1 MADSFGERASLY
13 AMARPAYPGELF
25 ELLESLCKRHERAWD
40 VGTGNGQAAVGL
52 AEFFEEVIATDVS
65 EQQLQQAEK
74 RPNIAYRLTSA
85 GPLSE
90 EEVARVVG
98 EEGSL
103 DLVTSAQAVHWLHLP
118 SFYAHVRRLL
128 RKPGGVVAVWCY
140 TTPEVSAD
148 VDAVLAGVYERSLPF
163 WDVELEYV
171 RQEYRTLPFPFEPVG
186 GQQAA
191 VLRMNA
197 TKSSSLEDYLGFLNS
212 WSTLHRA
219 RRAGVDLL
227 PPAIIDS
234 LRSAWG
240 PPSLIRTITFP
251 LHLRYGSL

>member
-1 MADSFGERASLY
+1 MATSFGERSSVY
-13 AMARPAYPGELF
+13 AVGRPTYPRELF
-25 ELLESLCKRHERAWD
+25 ELLASVCKGHRRVWD

-52 AEFFEEVIATDVS
+52 ADYFQEVIATDVS
-65 EQQLQQAEK
+65 EQQLQRAER
-74 RPNIAYRLTSA
+74 RPNISYRITSA

-90 EEVARVVG
+90 EEVALVVG
-98 EEGSL
+98 EDRSL

-128 RKPGGVVAVWCY
+128 RDPGGIVAVWCY

-148 VDAVLAGVYERSLPF
+148 VDAVLAGVYDKSLPF
-163 WDVELEYV
+163 WDAELEYV
-171 RQEYRTLPFPFEPVG
+171 RQEYRTLPFPFTPVS
-186 GQQAA
+186 Q
-191 VLRMNA
+191 LPHRLNA
-197 TKSSSLEDYLGFLNS
+197 TKPSSLDDYLAFLHS

-227 PPAIIDS
+227 PPDVIDA

-240 PPSLIRTITFP
+240 PPSLIRTVTFP
-251 LHLRYGSL
+251 LHLRIGSL